1 MDTAQLI
8 VNVLGF
14 GILGWVIYGMKQR
27 LNTQASILDE
37 QNKMFEGAKVFLD
50 FANPKN
56 LKEVAEDI
64 VALKEERMKEEMEKD
79 MRKLNAKLEETSDRS
94 QKTTEILMMELK
106 AAARLASGLL
116 YYVPPNHREAAI
128 EGTPKSW
135 IKDVISEDIENRPYW
150 RPVLNYAAL
159 ASGLEI
165 SAADP
170 LLRAKREAAIQKATR
185 QE

>member
-1 MDTAQLI
+1 VVGVLFATGGSKRGNVMDTAQLI

-64 VALKEERMKEEMEKD
+64 VALKEERMKEEMEK
-79 MRKLNAKLEETSDRS
+79 
-94 QKTTEILMMELK
+94 
-106 AAARLASGLL
+106 G
-116 YYVPPNHREAAI
+116 
-128 EGTPKSW
+128 
-135 IKDVISEDIENRPYW
+135 
-150 RPVLNYAAL
+150 YAQA
-159 ASGLEI
+159 
-165 SAADP
+165 
-170 LLRAKREAAIQKATR
+170 
-185 QE
+185 